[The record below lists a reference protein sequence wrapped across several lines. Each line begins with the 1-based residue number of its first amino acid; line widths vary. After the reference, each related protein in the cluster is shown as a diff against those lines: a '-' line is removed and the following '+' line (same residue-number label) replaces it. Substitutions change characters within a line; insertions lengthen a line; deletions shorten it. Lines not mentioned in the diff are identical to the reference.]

1 MKRLVLSICC
11 LLTVLGLQ
19 AQSPLALTMED
30 FEIQQGETKKVYVAM
45 QNEGYDII
53 AIEFKMQLPDGLAL
67 KARPV
72 LTPERIGSGT
82 DDFGEVV
89 ASAKTVNY
97 NKRDGFW
104 IFSILS
110 LSDQWPFTGAAGS
123 VIEMQI
129 AADADMPL
137 GETAIRLY
145 DIELSTK
152 AAPYYPAEYSNK
164 VTVTDQTTAIADI
177 LRGGQRADVYTP
189 EGILVGRA
197 MSAAGLSKLPKGVYI
212 VNGQK
217 MVKR

>member
-1 MKRLVLSICC
+1 MKRTILSICC
-11 LLTVLGLQ
+11 LLTALGLR
-19 AQSPLALTMED
+19 AQSPLALTLED
-30 FEIQQGETKKVYVAM
+30 FEIQQGETKKVYIAM
-45 QNEGYDII
+45 QNDGYDII
-53 AIEFKMQLPDGLAL
+53 AIEFKMQLPDGLTL
-67 KARPV
+67 KAKPV

-82 DDFGEVV
+82 DDFGDVV
-89 ASAKTVNY
+89 ASAKAVNY

-110 LSDQWPFTGAAGS
+110 LSDQWPFTGSDGN

-129 AADADMPL
+129 GAEADMPL
-137 GETAIRLY
+137 GNTSIRLY

-152 AAPYYPAEYSNK
+152 QAPYYPAAYSNK

-177 LRGGQRADVYTP
+177 LQGRQSADVYTP
-189 EGILVGRA
+189 EGILVGRD